1 MVFLLFQTVQRIC
14 PQPKVSFLRL
24 LCGIC
29 LISVCATVASAQ
41 MGGIDTDPGDP
52 GTGGRNTIQGNIYYP
67 GGRRLDKRAKVR
79 LRSMLGVE
87 QFTMT
92 DDTGAFSFRRLQSG
106 TYNITVDAGSE
117 FEPSTETVDMIEPA
131 RRRNDPGKSI
141 TLQITLQ
148 PRQKPPVQPAGTVSV
163 TRSAIPEEAMKL
175 YTDALQ
181 SSKGGDHKKAIE
193 QLDGALKIYPEYIA
207 AINEKGVQHMRLKQ
221 MDKAAEAFSAAL
233 KIAPDAFT
241 PRLNYGVLLVQ
252 TKNYPKAVDELYKAL
267 KKDSTSAIGHLY
279 IGRALVNLGSYADAE
294 KFLHLAIK
302 FGNEK
307 DETVEAHRYLGAVY
321 IEKKSNEMAARELET
336 YLTLVPNAK
345 DAKNISDMIKQL
357 RGQSKSN

>member
-1 MVFLLFQTVQRIC
+1 MIFLLFQFTRQKCSYLRIN
-14 PQPKVSFLRL
+14 FLRL
-24 LCGIC
+24 LYGIC
-29 LISVCATVASAQ
+29 LISVCAIVTNAQ

-67 GGRRLDKRAKVR
+67 GGRRVDKRVKVR

-87 QFTMT
+87 QFTLT
-92 DDTGAFSFRRLQSG
+92 DDSGAFSFRRLQSG

-117 FEPSTETVDMIEPA
+117 FEPATETVDMIEPA

-141 TLQITLQ
+141 TVQITLQ
-148 PRQKPPVQPAGTVSV
+148 AKQKAVQAAGTVSV
-163 TRSAIPEEAMKL
+163 TSSTIPEGALKL

-181 SSKGGDHKKAIE
+181 SSKTGDHKKAIE

-207 AINEKGVQHMRLKQ
+207 AINEKGVQYMRLKQ

-241 PRLNYGVLLVQ
+241 PRLNYGMLLVQ

-279 IGRALVNLGSYADAE
+279 IGRALVNLGSYGDAE
-294 KFLHLAIK
+294 KFLQLAVK

-321 IEKKSNEMAARELET
+321 IEKKSHEMAAKELET
-336 YLTLVPNAK
+336 YLNLVPNAK
-345 DAKNISDMIKQL
+345 DAKNINDMIKQL
-357 RGQSKSN
+357 RAQSKSN